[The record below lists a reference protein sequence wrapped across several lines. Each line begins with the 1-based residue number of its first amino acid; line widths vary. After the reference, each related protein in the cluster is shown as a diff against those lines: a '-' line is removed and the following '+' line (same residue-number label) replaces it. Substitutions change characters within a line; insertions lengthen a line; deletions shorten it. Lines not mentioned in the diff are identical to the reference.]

1 MVKKLLSVALLALL
15 IPISGAFAQGV
26 TLSGKV
32 TDSKTGEALPG
43 ANIYIEQLQKGASTQ
58 PDGVYSITDIPSGTY
73 TVTASYIGFQKLTV
87 SVTVGT
93 ENITKNFA
101 LKQDMLGL
109 DEVVVTAFG
118 IKRKQRSL
126 GYSVQDVKGDEVDK
140 SKEPNLVNAL
150 EGKIAGVEINSSSGQ
165 PGAASRIVI
174 RGNSSL
180 LGNNQPLF
188 IIDGVPISNEEDANQ
203 GGNALFVG
211 GTSNRGL
218 DLDPNTIASISV
230 LKGASATALYG
241 SRAANGV
248 VLITTKGAEMG
259 KGKMKTRFTFN
270 SRVGWDKAI
279 IAGFQN
285 TYLQGQN
292 GYYQN
297 GLPLG
302 NGGYVQPDA
311 VRYFWR
317 RL

>member
-1 MVKKLLSVALLALL
+1 M
-15 IPISGAFAQGV
+15 
-26 TLSGKV
+26 
-32 TDSKTGEALPG
+32 
-43 ANIYIEQLQKGASTQ
+43 
-58 PDGVYSITDIPSGTY
+58 
-73 TVTASYIGFQKLTV
+73 
-87 SVTVGT
+87 
-93 ENITKNFA
+93 
-101 LKQDMLGL
+101 
-109 DEVVVTAFG
+109 
-118 IKRKQRSL
+118 
-126 GYSVQDVKGDEVDK
+126 
-140 SKEPNLVNAL
+140 VNAL

-248 VLITTKGAEMG
+248 VLITTKGAAMG

-311 VRYFWR
+311 VSIAGDTLTQSQTTLSWGPDKNKVNSQVLSDLGVSSIPVYNPR
-317 RL
+317 RAFYRTGNVTENNFDITGGSSVGNYYLAVSDLYQQGIVPETNLNRRSFPGQFQQPADQGSPFGNNGQLCAYEE